1 MLFRSSTPRPWRR
14 RRFSSHGV
22 VFRSKCGAVQLY
34 LSMRIRSFA
43 VPVGMAVCLSIAGL
57 GCHILGF
64 SSMFPYSQ
72 IILGLSSQDET
83 LPVDSMVS
91 LVLMVI
97 VYIVL
102 FILLAA
108 HRLKKADVVAG

>member
-1 MLFRSSTPRPWRR
+1 
-14 RRFSSHGV
+14 
-22 VFRSKCGAVQLY
+22 
-34 LSMRIRSFA
+34 
-43 VPVGMAVCLSIAGL
+43 
-57 GCHILGF
+57 
-64 SSMFPYSQ
+64 MFPYSQ

-108 HRLKKADVVAG
+108 HRLKKADVAAG